1 MVQGIM
7 KEEEM
12 PEEQKKIAIHH
23 SSTNIV
29 RAVVLLKRADNALSF
44 AISSLEGTKM
54 IDLALDIEKSR
65 LSIAEAI
72 GKLERYKE

>member
-1 MVQGIM
+1 M
-7 KEEEM
+7 KTKEEM

-23 SSTNIV
+23 SNTNII
-29 RAVVLLKRADNALSF
+29 RAIVLLKRADNTLGF
-44 AISSLEGTKM
+44 AISSLEGTKT
-54 IDLALDIEKSR
+54 IDMAMDIEKSR